1 MVVTLF
7 VIGTRIPMTFLHFQ
21 GPPTTTFMLTAMTFD
36 PTVALNDL
44 LADVDLSTA
53 DAGGRVT
60 FAGQDPM
67 IAARHRLAT
76 AIGIPMMG
84 NAVAAA
90 ALHRHRGGP
99 DQDLHLDLRQAV
111 HHINPSFA
119 WKPTLAGEFPSIALV
134 MDNPFAL
141 IPYRTRDGRTV
152 MASAVYPH
160 QAANWCRFLDVPPDI
175 TKVAEKFSN
184 WDAVEL
190 EDAANAAGLPA
201 CVARTP
207 DEWLAHPH
215 GSWLAAQPVIGLTR
229 IGDAPPRE
237 LGPSDRP
244 FGGVRVL
251 SFTHAIAGPTVG
263 RVLAEQGADVLGASR
278 PNDFEHD
285 WVYFEANI
293 GSRSTWLDLTKE
305 TGKADVDRLL
315 GDAHVV
321 INNHRELK
329 LEKLGIDPRELA
341 QTHPGL
347 VHVSV
352 TCYGST
358 GPWANRG
365 GFDMNGSAAAGL
377 MVIEGGPDHPQ
388 LPPTGLINDFI
399 TGYMGALGAAAGL
412 IKQQTEGGSWHVSV
426 NLTRN
431 AMWYQTLGLV
441 DPAHAGCDDEHTIGV
456 PDAYDADTP
465 MGRVHMLASPVSFS
479 HTPPRWSDPVLVPR
493 GSSLPEWSGFPRSDT

>member
-60 FAGQDPM
+60 FAGQDPT
-67 IAARHRLAT
+67 IAARHRLA
-76 AIGIPMMG
+76 APIGIPMMG

-90 ALHRHRGGP
+90 ALHRHRGGT

-141 IPYRTRDGRTV
+141 IPFRTRDGRTV

-160 QAANWCRFLDVPPDI
+160 QAANWCRFLDLPPDI

-215 GSWLAAQPVIGLTR
+215 GSWLAGQPVIGLTR

-263 RVLAEQGADVLGASR
+263 RVLAEQGANVSDLDPVIHRLSAEHPGVAVL
-278 PNDFEHD
+278 DTL
-285 WVYFEANI
+285 VVL
-293 GSRSTWLDLTKE
+293 RSLKSW
-305 TGKADVDRLL
+305 GRLL
-315 GDAHVV
+315 GLDGRARDVV
-321 INNHRELK
+321 PVDLW
-329 LEKLGIDPRELA
+329 A
-341 QTHPGL
+341 L
-347 VHVSV
+347 V
-352 TCYGST
+352 
-358 GPWANRG
+358 
-365 GFDMNGSAAAGL
+365 
-377 MVIEGGPDHPQ
+377 
-388 LPPTGLINDFI
+388 
-399 TGYMGALGAAAGL
+399 
-412 IKQQTEGGSWHVSV
+412 
-426 NLTRN
+426 
-431 AMWYQTLGLV
+431 
-441 DPAHAGCDDEHTIGV
+441 
-456 PDAYDADTP
+456 
-465 MGRVHMLASPVSFS
+465 
-479 HTPPRWSDPVLVPR
+479 
-493 GSSLPEWSGFPRSDT
+493 

>member
-60 FAGQDPM
+60 FAGQDPT
-67 IAARHRLAT
+67 IAARHRLA
-76 AIGIPMMG
+76 APIGIPMMG

-90 ALHRHRGGP
+90 ALHRHRGGT

-141 IPYRTRDGRTV
+141 IPFRTRDGRTV

-175 TKVAEKFSN
+175 IKVAEKFSN

-190 EDAANAAGLPA
+190 EDGAKAAGLPA

-207 DEWLAHPH
+207 EEWLAHPH

-263 RVLAEQGADVLGASR
+263 RVLAEQGANVSDLDPVIHRLSAEHPGVAVLDTR
-278 PNDFEHD
+278 
-285 WVYFEANI
+285 VVL
-293 GSRSTWLDLTKE
+293 RSLKSW
-305 TGKADVDRLL
+305 GRLL
-315 GDAHVV
+315 GLDGRARDVV
-321 INNHRELK
+321 PVDLW
-329 LEKLGIDPRELA
+329 A
-341 QTHPGL
+341 L
-347 VHVSV
+347 V
-352 TCYGST
+352 
-358 GPWANRG
+358 
-365 GFDMNGSAAAGL
+365 
-377 MVIEGGPDHPQ
+377 
-388 LPPTGLINDFI
+388 
-399 TGYMGALGAAAGL
+399 
-412 IKQQTEGGSWHVSV
+412 
-426 NLTRN
+426 
-431 AMWYQTLGLV
+431 
-441 DPAHAGCDDEHTIGV
+441 
-456 PDAYDADTP
+456 
-465 MGRVHMLASPVSFS
+465 
-479 HTPPRWSDPVLVPR
+479 
-493 GSSLPEWSGFPRSDT
+493 

>member
-1 MVVTLF
+1 
-7 VIGTRIPMTFLHFQ
+7 MTER
-21 GPPTTTFMLTAMTFD
+21 TEMASTAGASFD

-44 LADVDLSTA
+44 LAEVDLSAA
-53 DAGGRVT
+53 DAGGQVT
-60 FAGQDPM
+60 FAGQDPI
-67 IAARHRLAT
+67 IAARHRLGA
-76 AIGIPMMG
+76 AVGIPMMG

-90 ALHRHRGGP
+90 AMHRHRGGP
-99 DQDLHLDLRQAV
+99 GQDLHLDLRQAV

-134 MDNPFAL
+134 LDNPFAL

-160 QAANWCRFLDVPPDI
+160 QAANWCRFLDVPPDF
-175 TKVAEKFSN
+175 TKVAAKFAN
-184 WDAVEL
+184 WDAFEL
-190 EDAANAAGLPA
+190 EEAANEAGLPA
-201 CVARTP
+201 CVARSP
-207 DEWLAHPH
+207 EEWLAHPH
-215 GSWLAAQPVIGLTR
+215 GALLAGQPVIGLTR
-229 IGDAPPRE
+229 IGDAPPRD

-251 SFTHAIAGPTVG
+251 SFTHAVAGPTVG
-263 RVLAEQGADVLGASR
+263 RVLAEQGADVLGATR

-293 GSRSTWLDLTKE
+293 GSRSAWLDLTTE
-305 TGKADVDRLL
+305 TGKAKADRLL
-315 GDAHVV
+315 RDAHIVV
-321 INNHRELK
+321 NNHRDRK
-329 LEKLGIDPRELA
+329 LEKLGIDPYGLA

-352 TCYGST
+352 TCYGSA
-358 GPWANRG
+358 GPWAHRG
-365 GFDMNGSAAAGL
+365 GFDMNGSAASGL

-399 TGYMGALGAAAGL
+399 TGYIGALGAAAGL
-412 IKQQTEGGSWHVSV
+412 IKQQTEGGSWHVTV

-441 DPAHAGCDDEHTIGV
+441 DPSYVGCNDEHTI
-456 PDAYDADTP
+456 AE
-465 MGRVHMLASPVSFS
+465 
-479 HTPPRWSDPVLVPR
+479 
-493 GSSLPEWSGFPRSDT
+493 PE